1 MHIYQHIL
9 TVDLLQLSTHVVCID
24 LVLMNYWNVNYVQ
37 YLGYIVEINGIVEDM
52 MTALIFISPRVV

>member
-9 TVDLLQLSTHVVCID
+9 TVDLLQLSTHVVCIA